1 MEVHRRSKREQR
13 GAMDA
18 SLKTTLPASP
28 PLTDTPLRRA
38 LPDALARSQFLN
50 STRSEMYS
58 CLELFYSHVKG
69 VVSLMLGL
77 VTAVAAL
84 VGLLSHVDGGHSSQ
98 LVTISKIGAITV
110 LMLMLPFAIIS
121 SIILARYYRLYVA
134 ALLYAA
140 DLHRAEGITGHYWL
154 DEIERYRTKLG
165 VDAANNDIV
174 IKYRTYSWPHTWSLY
189 TALLISIAIA
199 GFVFGL
205 IIVATL

>member
-1 MEVHRRSKREQR
+1 
-13 GAMDA
+13 MD
-18 SLKTTLPASP
+18 SPFKTTLPTSP
-28 PLTDTPLRRA
+28 PPIDTPLRRA
-38 LPDALARSQFLN
+38 LPDAQARSQFLS

-84 VGLLSHVDGGHSSQ
+84 VGLLSHIGGERASQ

-110 LMLMLPFAIIS
+110 LMLMLPFAIVS

-134 ALLYAA
+134 ALLFAA
-140 DLHRAEGITGHYWL
+140 DLHRAEGITGHYWF
-154 DEIERYRTKLG
+154 DEIERYRAKFG
-165 VDAANNDIV
+165 VDAANNDVV

-189 TALLISIAIA
+189 TVLLISIAIA